1 MNMHVLHSLGCP
13 IQELTLYKN
22 WLSTRDYCN
31 LTNRIQTSKK
41 RRMKLTLFIL
51 TLAVSMAAAKE
62 EMEDIDEE
70 IEINSFIESLLQSA
84 KVQKQTGN
92 IL

>member
-41 RRMKLTLFIL
+41 RRMKLTLLIL
-51 TLAVSMAAAKE
+51 TLAVFMAAAKE
-62 EMEDIDEE
+62 EMEDIDE
-70 IEINSFIESLLQSA
+70 IEINSFVESLLQSA